1 MSTESKPRR
10 WALFGFQMAVALAV
24 SQGIRGLLRLY
35 QTSQAPAPIEHRELL
50 PPNWRQFATTP
61 PTTTTAT
68 VGNTVM
74 TYVAGAIVVV
84 WLAVYL
90 YAWSWSNFL
99 LTRALQNYAAW
110 QVLAALLISINTIAS
125 VWFWFGVLFQVCA
138 ILAIL
143 EYFGWLLILL
153 KLLEGAVD
161 ALRPN

>member
-1 MSTESKPRR
+1 M
-10 WALFGFQMAVALAV
+10 
-24 SQGIRGLLRLY
+24 
-35 QTSQAPAPIEHRELL
+35 
-50 PPNWRQFATTP
+50 
-61 PTTTTAT
+61 
-68 VGNTVM
+68 M